1 MLDCL
6 EALSM
11 LYMLELTHVHVLFRN
26 SHLANNLNFNVKEP
40 VRVEVEVY
48 VDFATSLRFCICTM
62 NIKTSDHFRHLQHF
76 DNTQSSQTLISPRMV
91 YFKYK
96 TNTFNLRL
104 YHFSFFLCLIT
115 TEYSYTLYN

>member
-48 VDFATSLRFCICTM
+48 VDFATSLIFKPVRKILWYKCM
-62 NIKTSDHFRHLQHF
+62 YLRPVDAANVLQ
-76 DNTQSSQTLISPRMV
+76 N
-91 YFKYK
+91 
-96 TNTFNLRL
+96 
-104 YHFSFFLCLIT
+104 
-115 TEYSYTLYN
+115 EYM